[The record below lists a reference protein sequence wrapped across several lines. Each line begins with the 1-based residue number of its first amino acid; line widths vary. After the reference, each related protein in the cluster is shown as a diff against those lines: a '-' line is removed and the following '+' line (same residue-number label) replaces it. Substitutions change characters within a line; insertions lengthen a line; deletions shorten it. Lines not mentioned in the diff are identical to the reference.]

1 MKGAKR
7 MRKNWIIAGV
17 VAVLAIVGVIV
28 WLSINAAQTTTT
40 NSSTNTPT
48 NNTTDANAE
57 ADDSPFTNEVVTVT
71 MKNSQFSPKTLTVK
85 RGTTVKWVNEDTV
98 RHNVVAANEDDK
110 SGLPATNELFG
121 KGGTY
126 QFTFDTIGTFTYK
139 CTPHPFMTGTIEVT
153 E

>member
-1 MKGAKR
+1 
-7 MRKNWIIAGV
+7 MRKSWIIGGI
-17 VAVLAIVGVIV
+17 VAVIVVIGLIV
-28 WLSINAAQTTTT
+28 WAVMGA
-40 NSSTNTPT
+40 NSSTNTSSTTTTTPS
-48 NNTTDANAE
+48 TTDTT
-57 ADDSPFTNEVVTVT
+57 DTTGDTNTPIVARETVTVT

-98 RHNVVAANEDDK
+98 RHNVVAANENDK
-110 SGLPATNELFG
+110 SGLPSDNALFG

-126 QFTFDTIGTFTYK
+126 EFTFETIGTFEYK

>member
-1 MKGAKR
+1 
-7 MRKNWIIAGV
+7 MRKNWIIIS
-17 VAVLAIVGVIV
+17 VLAGLAVVGVIV
-28 WLSINAAQTTTT
+28 WMMLSANQQTTTT
-40 NSSTNTPT
+40 GSSTTTNTST
-48 NNTTDANAE
+48 GNNADTNAE
-57 ADDSPFTNEVVTVT
+57 TDDSPFTNEVVTVT

-98 RHNVVAANEDDK
+98 RHNVVAANEDDQ
-110 SGLPATNELFG
+110 SGLPSNNDLFG

-126 QFTFDTIGTFTYK
+126 QFTFNTIGTFDYK